1 MAETMTAYKVTTAP
15 TSEPVSL
22 ADAKTYLNVSTSLH
36 DTLIANLVSAAR
48 VQYEFYTNTAVITQ
62 TITQV
67 WDCRPHCFELAI
79 SPVTSVAVYYKG
91 TGLEYA
97 LTDDNGEIITDD
109 NGNPILS
116 DDAPADGYILWDAS
130 NYILDTIS
138 PLARVVKNP
147 NASWPTT
154 GNGINV
160 WKIEYAAGYASA
172 AAVPEDIV
180 SSILLLVGFLYENR
194 EDIPIGE
201 TNNPKIRSFAAMAF
215 GRRYQLI

>member
-1 MAETMTAYKVTTAP
+1 MSEITTAYKVTTAP
-15 TSEPVSL
+15 ATEPIST

-67 WDCRPHCFELAI
+67 WDCTPYSAFELAV
-79 SPVTSVAVYYKG
+79 SPVTTATVFYKD
-91 TGLEYA
+91 T
-97 LTDDNGEIITDD
+97 NGSYQTW
-109 NGNPILS
+109 NS
-116 DDAPADGYILWDAS
+116 S
-130 NYILDTIS
+130 NYTLDTVS
-138 PLARVVKNP
+138 PLARVVKLTT
-147 NASWPTT
+147 ASWPTV
-154 GNGINV
+154 GDFPNR
-160 WKIEYAAGYASA
+160 WKIEYAAGYANA

-201 TNNPKIRSFAAMAF
+201 TNNPRLRSFASMAF

>member
-1 MAETMTAYKVTTAP
+1 MTEITTAYKVTTAP
-15 TSEPVSL
+15 ASEPVSL

-67 WDCRPHCFELAI
+67 WDCTPYSAFELVI
-79 SPVTSVAVYYKG
+79 SPVTAAAVFYKD
-91 TGLEYA
+91 A
-97 LTDDNGEIITDD
+97 NGAYQTWA
-109 NGNPILS
+109 S
-116 DDAPADGYILWDAS
+116 S
-130 NYILDTIS
+130 NYTLDTVS
-138 PLARVVKNP
+138 PLARVVKLST
-147 NASWPTT
+147 ASWPSV
-154 GNGINV
+154 GVFPNA
-160 WKIEYAAGYASA
+160 WKIEYTAGYANA

-201 TNNPKIRSFAAMAF
+201 TNNPKIRSAAAMAF
-215 GRRYQLI
+215 GRRYHLI